1 MNPPTVKAI
10 GDPGDSEW
18 LFRLLQQISQ
28 LSQAALLSK
37 SERADFDSAR
47 MLLIAILRQCN
58 DAWRQLIKLVAEHI
72 EHVAEGSRLQF
83 MSLGTKQVGRTTNV

>member
-1 MNPPTVKAI
+1 MNPPTVKTI

-37 SERADFDSAR
+37 SE
-47 MLLIAILRQCN
+47 LLGE
-58 DAWRQLIKLVAEHI
+58 V
-72 EHVAEGSRLQF
+72 
-83 MSLGTKQVGRTTNV
+83 LGVLDTRSHLSSK